1 MNWDLY
7 AVDDG
12 ETSCSQSLLIE
23 LATDML
29 KTNSLEENCV
39 GICRTLSTGFIA
51 GESELHKLAS
61 VCESIIIGSSAL
73 AGAA

>member
-1 MNWDLY
+1 M
-7 AVDDG
+7 DDG

-23 LATDML
+23 LVTYML

-39 GICRTLSTGFIA
+39 GICRSLTTGFIA
-51 GESELHKLAS
+51 GESEPHKLVS
-61 VCESIIIGSSAL
+61 VWESITIGSSAL